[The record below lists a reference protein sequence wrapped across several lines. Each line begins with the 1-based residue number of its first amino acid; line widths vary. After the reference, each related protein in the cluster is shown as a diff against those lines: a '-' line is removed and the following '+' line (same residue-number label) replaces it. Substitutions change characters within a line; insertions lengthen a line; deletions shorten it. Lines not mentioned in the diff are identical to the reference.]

1 MQQHKPI
8 TVLVTGV
15 GAIIGYGLINSL
27 RQSRYECRIIGIDIF
42 HDAVGQKWCDKFI
55 QGVRADSESFID
67 FINDIVAKEKVDL
80 LIPGIEQDLKAL
92 IEGFDRLDHSA
103 QYVLNNKALYK
114 TFDDKKQTYKF
125 LEGTADLIPYI
136 DYSETLFEEAE
147 AAFGLPFILKQD
159 VSYASKGVAAI
170 HDRKEFDFYIER
182 FGSGCMAQKKLEIK
196 DREYTCSLFGLGDGT
211 FVNPIALRR
220 ELSQEGATKKAV
232 NVKVNEILLDTMTR
246 ICQKCQFEGPTNLQF
261 IEYEGKYLL
270 LEINGR
276 VSSSTSMRTLF
287 GVNEAEMCIDHYLMG
302 VRPETKEQRYGT
314 IMRYIGDA
322 YFDSDTL

>member
-1 MQQHKPI
+1 MNNKMI

-27 RQSRYECRIIGIDIF
+27 RKSKYDCRIIGIDIF

-55 QGVRADSESFID
+55 QGVRADSDEFIG
-67 FINDIVAKEKVDL
+67 FINTIVQEEGVDL
-80 LIPGIEQDLKAL
+80 VIPGIEQDLKSL
-92 IEGFDRLDHSA
+92 IEGFDKLDHSA
-103 QYVLNNKALYK
+103 KYSLNNKALYK
-114 TFDDKKQTYKF
+114 TFDDKKLTYKF
-125 LEGTADLIPYI
+125 LEGIADLIPYI
-136 DYSETLFEEAE
+136 DYSITLFDEANE
-147 AAFGLPFILKQD
+147 AFGLPFILKQD
-159 VSYASKGVAAI
+159 ISYASKGVAVI
-170 HDRKEFDFYIER
+170 HEKKDFDFYSDR

-211 FVNPIALRR
+211 FVNPTSLRR
-220 ELSQEGATKKAV
+220 ELSQEGATKKAL
-232 NVKVNEILLDTMTR
+232 NVKVDDTLLETMTK
-246 ICQKCQFEGPTNLQF
+246 ICHKCRFEGPTNLQF

-276 VSSSTSMRTLF
+276 VSSSTSMRELF
-287 GVNEAEMCIDHYLMG
+287 GINEAEMCIDHYLMDK
-302 VRPETKEQRYGT
+302 VPETKTQRYGT

>member
-1 MQQHKPI
+1 MTNKPI

-27 RQSRYECRIIGIDIF
+27 KKSKYTCRIIGIDIF

-55 QGVRADSESFID
+55 QGVRADSDEFISFI
-67 FINDIVAKEKVDL
+67 NNIVRTEKVDL

-92 IEGFDRLDHSA
+92 IQGFGELDHSA
-103 QYVLNNKALYK
+103 KYSLNNKVLYQ
-114 TFDDKKQTYKF
+114 TFDDKKETYRF

-136 DYSETLFEEAE
+136 EYSETLFEDAE
-147 AAFGLPFILKQD
+147 ELFGLPFILKQD
-159 VSYASKGVAAI
+159 ISYASKGVAVI
-170 HDRKEFDFYIER
+170 NEKKDFDFYIDR
-182 FGSGCMAQKKLEIK
+182 FGSGCMAQKKLDIK
-196 DREYTCSLFGLGDGT
+196 DREYTCALFGLGNGE

-220 ELSQEGATKKAV
+220 ELSQEGATKKAL
-232 NVKVNEILLDTMTR
+232 NVKVNDVMLETMNR
-246 ICQKCQFEGPTNLQF
+246 ICRKCRFEGPTNLQF
-261 IEYEGKYLL
+261 IEYDGKYLL

-276 VSSSTSMRTLF
+276 VSSSTSMRMLF
-287 GVNEAEMCIDHYLMG
+287 GVNEAEMCIDHYLMQK
-302 VRPETKEQRYGT
+302 RPETTTQRYGT

>member
-1 MQQHKPI
+1 MTNKPI

-27 RQSRYECRIIGIDIF
+27 KKSNYNCRVIGVDIF

-55 QGVRADSESFID
+55 QGVRADSEEFID
-67 FINDIVAKEKVDL
+67 FINEIVSTEKVDL

-92 IEGFDRLDHSA
+92 IEGFDRLDHTAKYS
-103 QYVLNNKALYK
+103 LNNKALYK
-114 TFDDKKQTYKF
+114 TFDDKKLTYKF
-125 LEGTADLIPYI
+125 LEGVADLIPYI
-136 DYSETLFEEAE
+136 DYSETLYEEAKE
-147 AAFGLPFILKQD
+147 SFGLPFILKQD
-159 VSYASKGVAAI
+159 ISYASKGVAVI
-170 HDRKEFDFYIER
+170 NEKKDFDFYIDR

-196 DREYTCSLFGLGDGT
+196 EKEYTCSLFGLGDGT
-211 FVNPIALRR
+211 FVNPTCLRR
-220 ELSQEGATKKAV
+220 ELSQEGATKKAL
-232 NVKVNEILLDTMTR
+232 NVKVNETLLMTMTK

-276 VSSSTSMRTLF
+276 VSSSTSMRTIF
-287 GVNEAEMCIDHYLMG
+287 GVNEAEMCIDHYLMNK
-302 VRPETKEQRYGT
+302 RPEMKEQRYGT